1 MLQEVKISR
10 SYYYAPLVQWSLYKY
25 KYLWGMGGK
34 GQDLSLQEGV
44 LHTYTLKLCFFFF
57 FFVWKILSIFNTHT
71 WGEGRKFFTH
81 IFKLG

>member
-1 MLQEVKISR
+1 
-10 SYYYAPLVQWSLYKY
+10 
-25 KYLWGMGGK
+25 MGGK
-34 GQDLSLQEGV
+34 DQDLSLQKGV

-57 FFVWKILSIFNTHT
+57 LRILSIFNTHT